1 MFFFATLAP
10 KFGAKCWFLTM
21 KRILFSLFLG
31 VVCLTSIPCV
41 LNVQAQ
47 EKAPT
52 LAADD
57 PLTPLQGNWEGV
69 EKGKEDDGMC
79 KLTITGNKADF
90 QGAKAMEWYKAT
102 LQLNAS
108 TDPKQM
114 DGTIND
120 CPVPEMVGKVSKGI
134 YKLEGDTLTLVG
146 RRPGNP
152 EGPKSFDGGEDA
164 RIFVLK
170 KVAK

>member
-1 MFFFATLAP
+1 
-10 KFGAKCWFLTM
+10 M
-21 KRILFSLFLG
+21 KRILSTLLIAT
-31 VVCLTSIPCV
+31 VCLTSIPGL
-41 LNVQAQ
+41 LNIQAQ

-57 PLTPLQGNWEGV
+57 PLAPLQGNWEGV
-69 EKGKEDDGMC
+69 EKGKEDDGLC

-102 LQLNAS
+102 LQVNAR
-108 TDPKQM
+108 TEPKQL

-120 CPVPEMVGKVSKGI
+120 CPSSEMIGKVSKGI
-134 YKLEGDTLTLVG
+134 YKLEGDTLTMAG

-152 EGPKSFDGGEDA
+152 EGPKSFDGGEDG
-164 RIFVLK
+164 RVFVLK
-170 KVAK
+170 RVAK